1 MKFYN
6 RYYTGSYE
14 ELLTYYPRFYRD
26 VFEMVEILKAFGR
39 VADGLEAGVERVFL
53 NSFILT
59 ADAETVKEWEGIL
72 HITYAEQL
80 TLDQRKRV
88 VIGRLCGNGHIGEQE
103 IREIIANYTGGAVGI
118 DFKLGVIYITIEG
131 EVFGEANLL
140 DTLYRRVPAHLA
152 IGMQVRTR
160 RTFRQQLWVGY
171 GGAIGTQ
178 QTGQFVAE
186 PRTVRRALL
195 VAHSGYLTPTLNGE
209 PSDVRRAST
218 GRRSGAGGVF
228 FQTKIKSKLIK
239 EESGNA

>member
-80 TLDQRKRV
+80 TLDQRKRI

-160 RTFRQQLWVGY
+160 RTFRQQLRSCSAMNAAVHT
-171 GGAIGTQ
+171 AATQ
-178 QTGQFVAE
+178 Q
-186 PRTVRRALL
+186 RL
-195 VAHSGYLTPTLNGE
+195 VGSVDDGVHLHFRDVI
-209 PSDVRRAST
+209 SDYMKRH
-218 GRRSGAGGVF
+218 
-228 FQTKIKSKLIK
+228 
-239 EESGNA
+239 

>member
-88 VIGRLCGNGHIGEQE
+88 VIGRLCGNGHIGE
-103 IREIIANYTGGAVGI
+103 
-118 DFKLGVIYITIEG
+118 
-131 EVFGEANLL
+131 
-140 DTLYRRVPAHLA
+140 
-152 IGMQVRTR
+152 
-160 RTFRQQLWVGY
+160 
-171 GGAIGTQ
+171 
-178 QTGQFVAE
+178 
-186 PRTVRRALL
+186 
-195 VAHSGYLTPTLNGE
+195 
-209 PSDVRRAST
+209 
-218 GRRSGAGGVF
+218 
-228 FQTKIKSKLIK
+228 
-239 EESGNA
+239 